1 MEKRKVNK
9 ASRRFAVL
17 FSFLTKKK
25 TIETKMPCMAAN
37 KKMVVHVLKDG
48 DCIGSKKIQM
58 ETKLVKS
65 YNNLPFSSGF
75 S

>member
-48 DCIGSKKIQM
+48 DCIGSKKI
-58 ETKLVKS
+58 
-65 YNNLPFSSGF
+65 
-75 S
+75 